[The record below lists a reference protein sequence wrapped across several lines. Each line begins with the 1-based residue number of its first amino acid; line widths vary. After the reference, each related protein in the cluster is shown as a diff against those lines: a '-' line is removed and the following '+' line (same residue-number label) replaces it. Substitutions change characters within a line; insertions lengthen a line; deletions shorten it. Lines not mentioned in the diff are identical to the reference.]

1 MPGVPLLDELMAN
14 AWRPMVS
21 ETRGGWRYRWTA
33 GVTRRANSALAL
45 GTDGNFDDLV
55 ARAEVFYRARGVP
68 ATIQLTTA
76 SALPHAAA
84 YLRARGYRSTA
95 RTLVQVADTPDVI
108 DRTRPAAYEIE
119 FTGAPTDEWFH
130 TYWSAEAGCGRRD
143 ADRAVYQE
151 VLLVSGL
158 PTAFVAARVGSQT
171 VGVAQLVTEQGWAG
185 VQCMATD
192 PNHRR
197 RGVANALLSAL
208 AQEAHRQGARR
219 MYLAAMADNHAATG
233 LYATAG
239 FKTAHEYSYFTAS
252 IR

>member
-14 AWRPMVS
+14 AWHPMVS

-45 GTDGNFDDLV
+45 GTDKDLDGLV
-55 ARAEVFYRARGVP
+55 ARAEVFYGARGVP

-76 SALPHAAA
+76 STSSRVAA
-84 YLRARGYRSTA
+84 YLRARGYRETA

-108 DRTRPAAYEIE
+108 NRSRPVAYEIE
-119 FTGAPTDEWFH
+119 LSGAPTDEWFN
-130 TYWSAEAGCGRRD
+130 TYWSVEASRGRRD
-143 ADRAVYQE
+143 ADRAVYQD

-158 PTAFVAARVGSQT
+158 STAFVAARVGSQT

-185 VQCMATD
+185 VQCMATG

-197 RGVANALLSAL
+197 RGVANALLAAL
-208 AQEAHRQGARR
+208 AQEAHRQGAQR
-219 MYLAAMADNHAATG
+219 MYLAVVADNHAATG

-239 FKTAHEYSYFTAS
+239 FQTAHEYSYFTAS